1 MNIFQ
6 KQTLVWGGIGAIA
19 FTFIANSVKA
29 DTQVQDHYK
38 NIIYK
43 TPSQVEVCYD
53 RNVSG
58 DKTGDAIKGAII
70 GGILGNNIK
79 GEKDGGAIGAIIGG
93 MLGSY
98 ITKEGYSSSKRAL
111 TGGLTKDKSNN
122 NIVEVLNSID
132 LTGGSSSSIDGS
144 SSVGGDSVPFVGSE
158 DFSNEYNVLYK
169 DLLGIYN

>member
-53 RNVSG
+53 RQVSG

-93 MLGSY
+93 MLGHSNS
-98 ITKEGYSSSKRAL
+98 GA
-111 TGGLTKDKSNN
+111 TGGTKRVCQVETRYSEESRRVYSHSTISFVYEGKSY
-122 NIVEVLNSID
+122 
-132 LTGGSSSSIDGS
+132 
-144 SSVGGDSVPFVGSE
+144 SVNF
-158 DFSNEYNVLYK
+158 K
-169 DLLGIYN
+169 K

>member
-53 RNVSG
+53 RQVSG

-93 MLGSY
+93 MLGHSNSGA
-98 ITKEGYSSSKRAL
+98 IGGTKRVCQVETRYSEESKRVYSHS
-111 TGGLTKDKSNN
+111 TISFIYEGKSY
-122 NIVEVLNSID
+122 
-132 LTGGSSSSIDGS
+132 
-144 SSVGGDSVPFVGSE
+144 SVNF
-158 DFSNEYNVLYK
+158 K
-169 DLLGIYN
+169 K

>member
-1 MNIFQ
+1 MNIFER
-6 KQTLVWGGIGAIA
+6 QTLVWGGIGAIA

-43 TPSQVEVCYD
+43 TPSQIEVCYD

-58 DKTGDAIKGAII
+58 DKTGDALKGAII

-93 MLGSY
+93 MLGHSNSGA
-98 ITKEGYSSSKRAL
+98 IGGTKRVCQVETRYSEESKRVYSHS
-111 TGGLTKDKSNN
+111 TISFIYEGKSYRVN
-122 NIVEVLNSID
+122 
-132 LTGGSSSSIDGS
+132 
-144 SSVGGDSVPFVGSE
+144 F
-158 DFSNEYNVLYK
+158 K
-169 DLLGIYN
+169 K

>member
-29 DTQVQDHYK
+29 DTTVQDHYK

-58 DKTGDAIKGAII
+58 DKTGDALKGAII

-93 MLGSY
+93 MLGHSNSNASAGTQRVCRY
-98 ITKEGYSSSKRAL
+98 ETRYNEVSKTVYDYSVVKFWYQGKEYRIKFR
-111 TGGLTKDKSNN
+111 K
-122 NIVEVLNSID
+122 
-132 LTGGSSSSIDGS
+132 
-144 SSVGGDSVPFVGSE
+144 
-158 DFSNEYNVLYK
+158 
-169 DLLGIYN
+169 

>member
-1 MNIFQ
+1 MVRKRKSEKMNLFER
-6 KQTLVWGGIGAIA
+6 QTLAWGAIGFIA

-58 DKTGDAIKGAII
+58 DKTGDALKGAII

-93 MLGSY
+93 MLGHSNSNASSGTKRVCQVETRYTEESRRVYSHSTISFIYEGKSY
-98 ITKEGYSSSKRAL
+98 RVNFKK
-111 TGGLTKDKSNN
+111 
-122 NIVEVLNSID
+122 
-132 LTGGSSSSIDGS
+132 
-144 SSVGGDSVPFVGSE
+144 
-158 DFSNEYNVLYK
+158 
-169 DLLGIYN
+169 

>member
-1 MNIFQ
+1 M
-6 KQTLVWGGIGAIA
+6 WGGIGAIA

-53 RNVSG
+53 RQVSG

-93 MLGSY
+93 MLGHSNS
-98 ITKEGYSSSKRAL
+98 GA
-111 TGGLTKDKSNN
+111 TGGTKRICQVETRYSEESRRVYSHSTISFVYEGKSYRVN
-122 NIVEVLNSID
+122 
-132 LTGGSSSSIDGS
+132 
-144 SSVGGDSVPFVGSE
+144 F
-158 DFSNEYNVLYK
+158 K
-169 DLLGIYN
+169 K

>member
-29 DTQVQDHYK
+29 DTTVQDHYK

-58 DKTGDAIKGAII
+58 DKTGDALKGAII

-93 MLGSY
+93 MLGHSNS
-98 ITKEGYSSSKRAL
+98 TA
-111 TGGLTKDKSNN
+111 TGGTQRRCVMETRYKETSARVYSHST
-122 NIVEVLNSID
+122 I
-132 LTGGSSSSIDGS
+132 T
-144 SSVGGDSVPFVGSE
+144 
-158 DFSNEYNVLYK
+158 FSYEGRTHTVNFQK
-169 DLLGIYN
+169 

>member
-19 FTFIANSVKA
+19 FTFIVNSVKA

-53 RNVSG
+53 TNVSG
-58 DKTGDAIKGAII
+58 DKTGDALKGAII

-93 MLGSY
+93 MLGHSNSNASGGTKRVCQVETRYTEESRRVYSHSTISFIYEGKSY
-98 ITKEGYSSSKRAL
+98 RVNFKK
-111 TGGLTKDKSNN
+111 
-122 NIVEVLNSID
+122 
-132 LTGGSSSSIDGS
+132 
-144 SSVGGDSVPFVGSE
+144 
-158 DFSNEYNVLYK
+158 
-169 DLLGIYN
+169 

>member
-1 MNIFQ
+1 MVVVRKRKSEKMNLFE
-6 KQTLVWGGIGAIA
+6 KQTLMWGGIGVIA

-53 RNVSG
+53 RSVSG

-93 MLGSY
+93 MLGHSNSNASSGTKRVCQVETRYTEESRRVYSHSTISFIYEGKSY
-98 ITKEGYSSSKRAL
+98 RVNFKK
-111 TGGLTKDKSNN
+111 
-122 NIVEVLNSID
+122 
-132 LTGGSSSSIDGS
+132 
-144 SSVGGDSVPFVGSE
+144 
-158 DFSNEYNVLYK
+158 
-169 DLLGIYN
+169 

>member
-1 MNIFQ
+1 MGVVHKRKSEKMNLFER
-6 KQTLVWGGIGAIA
+6 QTLAWGAIGFIA

-53 RNVSG
+53 RSVSG

-93 MLGSY
+93 MLGHSNSNASSGTKRVCQVETRYTEESRRVYSHSTISFIYEGKSY
-98 ITKEGYSSSKRAL
+98 RVNFKK
-111 TGGLTKDKSNN
+111 
-122 NIVEVLNSID
+122 
-132 LTGGSSSSIDGS
+132 
-144 SSVGGDSVPFVGSE
+144 
-158 DFSNEYNVLYK
+158 
-169 DLLGIYN
+169 

>member
-1 MNIFQ
+1 MVMVRKRKSKKMKKYVNENYPLLTWKQ
-6 KQTLVWGGIGAIA
+6 KAARGAGIGLLVGGTLAWCDVSLA
-19 FTFIANSVKA
+19 SEH
-29 DTQVQDHYK
+29 TQVQDHYK

-93 MLGSY
+93 MLGH
-98 ITKEGYSSSKRAL
+98 
-111 TGGLTKDKSNN
+111 SN
-122 NIVEVLNSID
+122 S
-132 LTGGSSSSIDGS
+132 GA
-144 SSVGGDSVPFVGSE
+144 VGGTKTICEVETRYTEQSKTVYSHSTISF
-158 DFSNEYNVLYK
+158 
-169 DLLGIYN
+169 IYEGKSYRVNFKK

>member
-53 RNVSG
+53 RQVSG

-93 MLGSY
+93 MLGHSNSGA
-98 ITKEGYSSSKRAL
+98 IGGTKRVCQVETRYSEESKRVYSHS
-111 TGGLTKDKSNN
+111 TISFVYEGKSYRVNFQKW
-122 NIVEVLNSID
+122 V
-132 LTGGSSSSIDGS
+132 
-144 SSVGGDSVPFVGSE
+144 
-158 DFSNEYNVLYK
+158 
-169 DLLGIYN
+169 

>member
-1 MNIFQ
+1 MNLFQ
-6 KQTLVWGGIGAIA
+6 KQTLMWGGIGAIA

-58 DKTGDAIKGAII
+58 DKTGDALKGAII

-93 MLGSY
+93 MLGHSNSNASSGTKRVCQVETRYTEESRRVYSHSTISFIYEGKSY
-98 ITKEGYSSSKRAL
+98 RVNFKK
-111 TGGLTKDKSNN
+111 
-122 NIVEVLNSID
+122 
-132 LTGGSSSSIDGS
+132 
-144 SSVGGDSVPFVGSE
+144 
-158 DFSNEYNVLYK
+158 
-169 DLLGIYN
+169 

>member
-58 DKTGDAIKGAII
+58 DKTGDALKGAII

-93 MLGSY
+93 MLGHSNSNASGG
-98 ITKEGYSSSKRAL
+98 TKRVCQIETRYTEDSKRVYSHS
-111 TGGLTKDKSNN
+111 TISFIYEGKSYRVN
-122 NIVEVLNSID
+122 
-132 LTGGSSSSIDGS
+132 
-144 SSVGGDSVPFVGSE
+144 FQ
-158 DFSNEYNVLYK
+158 K
-169 DLLGIYN
+169 

>member
-1 MNIFQ
+1 MNIFE

-43 TPSQVEVCYD
+43 TPSQIEVCYD

-58 DKTGDAIKGAII
+58 DKTGDALKGAII

-93 MLGSY
+93 MLGHSNSGASGNVKTY
-98 ITKEGYSSSKRAL
+98 CSNQTRYKEESRTVYSH
-111 TGGLTKDKSNN
+111 
-122 NIVEVLNSID
+122 
-132 LTGGSSSSIDGS
+132 SSITFNYEGK
-144 SSVGGDSVPFVGSE
+144 VYTVNF
-158 DFSNEYNVLYK
+158 K
-169 DLLGIYN
+169 K

>member
-53 RNVSG
+53 RQVSG

-93 MLGSY
+93 MLGHSNSGATGG
-98 ITKEGYSSSKRAL
+98 TKRICQVETRYSEESKRVYSHS
-111 TGGLTKDKSNN
+111 TISFIYEGKSYRVN
-122 NIVEVLNSID
+122 
-132 LTGGSSSSIDGS
+132 
-144 SSVGGDSVPFVGSE
+144 F
-158 DFSNEYNVLYK
+158 K
-169 DLLGIYN
+169 K

>member
-1 MNIFQ
+1 MVVVRKRKSEKMNIFQ

-58 DKTGDAIKGAII
+58 DKTGDALKGAII

-93 MLGSY
+93 MLGHSNSNASSGTKRVCQVETRYTEESRRVYSHSTISFIYEGKSY
-98 ITKEGYSSSKRAL
+98 RVNFKK
-111 TGGLTKDKSNN
+111 
-122 NIVEVLNSID
+122 
-132 LTGGSSSSIDGS
+132 
-144 SSVGGDSVPFVGSE
+144 
-158 DFSNEYNVLYK
+158 
-169 DLLGIYN
+169 

>member
-53 RNVSG
+53 RQVSG

-93 MLGSY
+93 MLGHSNS
-98 ITKEGYSSSKRAL
+98 GA
-111 TGGLTKDKSNN
+111 TGGTKRVCQVETRYSEESRRVYSHSTISFIYEGKSYLSL
-122 NIVEVLNSID
+122 IHI
-132 LTGGSSSSIDGS
+132 
-144 SSVGGDSVPFVGSE
+144 
-158 DFSNEYNVLYK
+158 
-169 DLLGIYN
+169 

>member
-1 MNIFQ
+1 MVVVRKRKSEKMNIFQ
-6 KQTLVWGGIGAIA
+6 KQTLMWGGIGVIA

-53 RNVSG
+53 RNISG

-93 MLGSY
+93 MLGHSNSGA
-98 ITKEGYSSSKRAL
+98 IGGTKRVCQVETRYSEESKRVYSHS
-111 TGGLTKDKSNN
+111 TISFVYEGKSYRVN
-122 NIVEVLNSID
+122 
-132 LTGGSSSSIDGS
+132 
-144 SSVGGDSVPFVGSE
+144 F
-158 DFSNEYNVLYK
+158 K
-169 DLLGIYN
+169 K

>member
-1 MNIFQ
+1 MGVVRKGKSKKMNLFQ

-58 DKTGDAIKGAII
+58 DKTGDALKGAII

-93 MLGSY
+93 MLGHSNSNASSGTKRVCQVETRYTEESRRVYSHSTISFIYEGKSY
-98 ITKEGYSSSKRAL
+98 RVNFKK
-111 TGGLTKDKSNN
+111 
-122 NIVEVLNSID
+122 
-132 LTGGSSSSIDGS
+132 
-144 SSVGGDSVPFVGSE
+144 
-158 DFSNEYNVLYK
+158 
-169 DLLGIYN
+169 

>member
-1 MNIFQ
+1 MVMVRKRKSEKMNLFE
-6 KQTLVWGGIGAIA
+6 KQTLMWGGIGVIA

-93 MLGSY
+93 MLGHSNSNASSGTKRVCQVETRYTEESRRVYSHSTISFIYEGKSY
-98 ITKEGYSSSKRAL
+98 RVNFKK
-111 TGGLTKDKSNN
+111 
-122 NIVEVLNSID
+122 
-132 LTGGSSSSIDGS
+132 
-144 SSVGGDSVPFVGSE
+144 
-158 DFSNEYNVLYK
+158 
-169 DLLGIYN
+169 

>member
-19 FTFIANSVKA
+19 FTFIANSVTA

-53 RNVSG
+53 RQVSG

-93 MLGSY
+93 MLGHSNSGAIGGTKRVCQVETRYSEESRRVYSHSTISFIYEGKSY
-98 ITKEGYSSSKRAL
+98 
-111 TGGLTKDKSNN
+111 
-122 NIVEVLNSID
+122 
-132 LTGGSSSSIDGS
+132 
-144 SSVGGDSVPFVGSE
+144 SVNF
-158 DFSNEYNVLYK
+158 K
-169 DLLGIYN
+169 K

>member
-1 MNIFQ
+1 MNLFER
-6 KQTLVWGGIGAIA
+6 QTLAWGAVGFIA

-93 MLGSY
+93 MLGHSNSGASDNVKTY
-98 ITKEGYSSSKRAL
+98 CSNQTRYKEESRTVYSH
-111 TGGLTKDKSNN
+111 
-122 NIVEVLNSID
+122 
-132 LTGGSSSSIDGS
+132 SSITFGYEGK
-144 SSVGGDSVPFVGSE
+144 VYTVNF
-158 DFSNEYNVLYK
+158 K
-169 DLLGIYN
+169 K